1 MNSNKVKSGERLIEL
16 RKKKKKKKKKT
27 KKTKKKNDRKDTEGI
42 KKGRKTGR

>member
-1 MNSNKVKSGERLIEL
+1 MNSNKVKSGERLIEM
-16 RKKKKKKKKKT
+16 RKKKKKEKA

>member
-1 MNSNKVKSGERLIEL
+1 MKKVKSGERLIEM
-16 RKKKKKKKKKT
+16 RKKKKKEKA

>member
-1 MNSNKVKSGERLIEL
+1 MKKVKSGERLIEL
-16 RKKKKKKKKKT
+16 RKKKKKEKA

>member
-1 MNSNKVKSGERLIEL
+1 MKKVKSGERLIEM

-27 KKTKKKNDRKDTEGI
+27 NKTKKKNDRKDTEGI